1 MTTYQYQDQ
10 LQKLPIP
17 DLVQTC
23 HNYLKI
29 LKPLQTTK
37 EHLKTIQAVETFI
50 KDGSGKYLDSELRN
64 YAKTRNSYIEQ
75 FWYDS
80 YLNYDSPVV
89 LNLNPFFL
97 LEDDPF
103 NNETMSVNPQI
114 KRAASLTLSSLKFI
128 RALKNET
135 LPVDK
140 LKNGQPLCMYQ
151 YSRLFGSA
159 RIPTDDGCV
168 MQLDSNS
175 NHLVVMSKSQFY
187 WFDVLD
193 SNNNLIMSEQDLI
206 VNFTSII
213 HDSLNTPINEIA
225 KSSFGVLTTENR
237 RVWSKIRNSDTI
249 VKNENNHEIL
259 SIIDSSLFILC
270 LDDLVLND
278 LNDLSKNMLCGL
290 SILDKGVQVGT
301 CTNRWYDKLQ
311 IIVTQNGKAGIN
323 FEHTGVDGHT
333 VLRFVSDIYTDSIL
347 SFAQSINGNSPSLW
361 NDSNN
366 NSTYDESENL
376 VTIPR
381 KLEWDLTPDLSLAL
395 RFGETRLSDLINQ
408 NEFKHLEFK
417 NYGSSTI
424 KKMKYSPDAF
434 VQMAFQATYYALYGK
449 VECTYEPAMTK
460 QFFHARTE
468 AIRTV
473 SQESN
478 LFIRKFFDSNV
489 ENEEKLKYLSDACLN
504 HSKQTRDCTNG
515 NGVDRHMY
523 ALFCIWKRYVDDDI
537 SEDKGDN
544 NLDLNSVPS
553 SSITSTE
560 MKNDDTI
567 LQSHNQDGSFS
578 SQDSSQQQGKRE
590 SILTLVDDDDDD
602 DDSASSDKTIG
613 NNSSTTIKNKLKEIP
628 AIFGDSGW
636 DKLNNTILSTSN
648 CGNPALRL
656 FGFGP
661 VSANG
666 FGLGY
671 ILKDDS
677 ISICAS
683 SKYRQ
688 TERFLVTLESYLN
701 EIYKIFKIVNSN
713 DDNPAPIDTKLKT
726 SSSTSLASQPLIK
739 NVFPRKLSKSN
750 SLTPNKNAAKNKVES
765 NDSLNSS
772 KSSLNTLLGG
782 YGYFDMGE
790 DDIKSLGPS
799 PEPPFLN
806 RNNSGFS
813 VREIGK
819 KLRLSEY

>member
-1 MTTYQYQDQ
+1 MTYQYQDQ

-17 DLVQTC
+17 DLQETC
-23 HNYLKI
+23 KNYLNV
-29 LKPLQTTK
+29 LEPLQTESEHERTK
-37 EHLKTIQAVETFI
+37 EAVRLFLLGGNGE
-50 KDGSGKYLDSELRN
+50 YLDKELRK
-64 YAKTRNSYIEQ
+64 YSEGRSSYIEQ

-103 NNETMSVNPQI
+103 HNESMSVNPQV

-135 LPVDK
+135 LLVDK
-140 LKNGQPLCMYQ
+140 TRTGQPLCMYQ
-151 YSRLFGSA
+151 YSKLFGAS

-168 MQLDSNS
+168 MQTDINS
-175 NHLVVMSKSQFY
+175 NHIVVMSKSQFY

-193 SNNNLIMSEQDLI
+193 KNNNLILSELELI

-213 HDSLNTPINEIA
+213 QDSLNTSISEIA

-237 RVWSKIRNSDTI
+237 RVWAKIRNSGTI
-249 VKNENNHEIL
+249 TDNANNNEIL
-259 SIIDSSLFILC
+259 SIVDSALFVLC
-270 LDDLVLND
+270 LDDLRLENLSD
-278 LNDLSKNMLCGL
+278 LAKNMLCGL

-347 SFAQSINGNSPSLW
+347 SFAQSINGHAPSLW
-361 NDSNN
+361 SDDS
-366 NSTYDESENL
+366 SSKPDYDQEL

-381 KLEWDLTPDLSLAL
+381 KLEWELTPDLSLAL

-434 VQMAFQATYYALYGK
+434 VQMAFQVTYYALYGK

-460 QFFHARTE
+460 NFFHGRTE
-468 AIRTV
+468 AVRTV

-478 LFIRKFFDSNV
+478 LFVRKFFDLTVSNKD
-489 ENEEKLKYLSDACLN
+489 KLAYLTSACTK
-504 HSKQTRDCTNG
+504 HSQQTKQSSMG
-515 NGVDRHMY
+515 KGIDRHLY
-523 ALFCIWKRYVDDDI
+523 ALFCIWKRYVDSSDYKAIDL
-537 SEDKGDN
+537 EHDN
-544 NLDLNSVPS
+544 AVTLD
-553 SSITSTE
+553 
-560 MKNDDTI
+560 
-567 LQSHNQDGSFS
+567 NQRS
-578 SQDSSQQQGKRE
+578 
-590 SILTLVDDDDDD
+590 SILTLVDDDNETH
-602 DDSASSDKTIG
+602 SSDTTIG
-613 NNSSTTIKNKLKEIP
+613 NNYNNCKNDLTELP
-628 AIFGDSGW
+628 SIFADSGW
-636 DKLNNTILSTSN
+636 DKLNNTVLSTSN

-666 FGLGY
+666 FGLAY
-671 ILKDDS
+671 IIKDDS
-677 ISICAS
+677 ISICAA
-683 SKYRQ
+683 SKHRQ
-688 TERFLVTLESYLN
+688 TERFLVTLELYLN
-701 EIYKIFKIVNSN
+701 EIYSIF
-713 DDNPAPIDTKLKT
+713 
-726 SSSTSLASQPLIK
+726 Q
-739 NVFPRKLSKSN
+739 
-750 SLTPNKNAAKNKVES
+750 E
-765 NDSLNSS
+765 SS
-772 KSSLNTLLGG
+772 KEQIESPINTKIKTTTQLLAPRPSLVQKKSTVSNLLGG
-782 YGYFDMGE
+782 YGYFDMG
-790 DDIKSLGPS
+790 DNDMKSRGPS

>member
-1 MTTYQYQDQ
+1 MTYQYQDQ

-17 DLVQTC
+17 DLQETC
-23 HNYLKI
+23 KNYLNV
-29 LKPLQTTK
+29 LEPLQTEREHERTK
-37 EHLKTIQAVETFI
+37 EAVRLFLLGGNGE
-50 KDGSGKYLDSELRN
+50 YLDKELRK
-64 YAKTRNSYIEQ
+64 YSEGRSSYIEQ

-103 NNETMSVNPQI
+103 HNESMSVNPQV

-135 LPVDK
+135 LLVDK
-140 LKNGQPLCMYQ
+140 TRTGQPLCMYQ
-151 YSRLFGSA
+151 YSKLFGAS

-168 MQLDSNS
+168 MQTDVNS
-175 NHLVVMSKSQFY
+175 NHIVVMSKSQFY

-193 SNNNLIMSEQDLI
+193 KNNNLILSELELI

-213 HDSLNTPINEIA
+213 QDSLNTSISEIA

-237 RVWSKIRNSDTI
+237 RVWAKIRNSGTI
-249 VKNENNHEIL
+249 TDNANNNEIL
-259 SIIDSSLFILC
+259 SIIDSALFVLC
-270 LDDLVLND
+270 LDDLRLENLSD
-278 LNDLSKNMLCGL
+278 LAKNMLCGL

-347 SFAQSINGNSPSLW
+347 SFAQSINGHAPSLW
-361 NDSNN
+361 GNDS
-366 NSTYDESENL
+366 SSKPDFDQDL

-381 KLEWDLTPDLSLAL
+381 KLEWELTPDLSLAL

-434 VQMAFQATYYALYGK
+434 VQMAFQVTYYALYGK

-460 QFFHARTE
+460 NFFHGRTE
-468 AIRTV
+468 AVRTV

-478 LFIRKFFDSNV
+478 LFVRKFFDLTVSNKD
-489 ENEEKLKYLSDACLN
+489 KLSYLTNACTK
-504 HSKQTRDCTNG
+504 HAQQTKKSSMG
-515 NGVDRHMY
+515 KGIDRHLY
-523 ALFCIWKRYVDDDI
+523 ALFCIWKRYVD
-537 SEDKGDN
+537 SGDYKAIDLEHDT
-544 NLDLNSVPS
+544 LD
-553 SSITSTE
+553 
-560 MKNDDTI
+560 
-567 LQSHNQDGSFS
+567 NQRS
-578 SQDSSQQQGKRE
+578 
-590 SILTLVDDDDDD
+590 SILTLVDDDNETH
-602 DDSASSDKTIG
+602 SSDTTIG
-613 NNSSTTIKNKLKEIP
+613 NNYNSCKNDLTELP
-628 AIFGDSGW
+628 SIFADSGW
-636 DKLNNTILSTSN
+636 DKLNNTVLSTSN

-666 FGLGY
+666 FGLAY
-671 ILKDDS
+671 IIKDDS
-677 ISICAS
+677 ISICAA
-683 SKYRQ
+683 SKHRQ
-688 TERFLVTLESYLN
+688 TERFLVTLELYMN
-701 EIYKIFKIVNSN
+701 EIYSIFQESSKEQIES
-713 DDNPAPIDTKLKT
+713 PIDTKIKT
-726 SSSTSLASQPLIK
+726 TTQLLAPRPSLVQKKST
-739 NVFPRKLSKSN
+739 VSN
-750 SLTPNKNAAKNKVES
+750 
-765 NDSLNSS
+765 
-772 KSSLNTLLGG
+772 LLGG
-782 YGYFDMGE
+782 YGYFDMG
-790 DDIKSLGPS
+790 DNDMKSRGPS

-806 RNNSGFS
+806 RNSSGFS